1 MRKQKIVNNQRLRRG
16 FRVRNHLRDV
26 SDRPRLSIFRSSA
39 HVYCQLI
46 DDNIGKT
53 IVSVSTRDKEV
64 RSKIKN
70 GGNCEAA
77 KMVGQMIAEKAK
89 AAGITQVKFDRG
101 RYKYHGRVA
110 ELASAAREA
119 GLEF

>member
-1 MRKQKIVNNQRLRRG
+1 MRKQKIVNNQRWRRG

-46 DDNIGKT
+46 DDTIGKT

-70 GGNCEAA
+70 GGNVEAA

-110 ELASAAREA
+110 ELAAAAREA

>member
-1 MRKQKIVNNQRLRRG
+1 MRKQKIVNNQRWRRG

-46 DDNIGKT
+46 DDTIGKT

-110 ELASAAREA
+110 ELAAAAREA

>member
-1 MRKQKIVNNQRLRRG
+1 VRKQKIVNNQRWRRG

-46 DDNIGKT
+46 DDTIGKT

-110 ELASAAREA
+110 ELAAAAREA

>member
-1 MRKQKIVNNQRLRRG
+1 MRKQKLVNQQRWRRNN
-16 FRVRNHLRDV
+16 RVRNHLRAV
-26 SDRPRLSIFRSSA
+26 SDRPRLSIFRSSS

-46 DDNIGKT
+46 DDVQGKT
-53 IVSVSTRDKEV
+53 LVSASTRDKDV
-64 RSKIKN
+64 RGKIKH

-77 KMVGQMIAEKAK
+77 KLIGQLIAEKAK

-101 RYKYHGRVA
+101 RFKYHGRVA
-110 ELASAAREA
+110 QLAAAAREA